1 MVLREKL
8 YGGQFNM
15 KANMVQMLF
24 GYQEHCGIRIIT
36 VRSIRKTQY
45 TVQGYYG
52 TKRQFCLKIKF
63 FLG

>member
-1 MVLREKL
+1 
-8 YGGQFNM
+8 M